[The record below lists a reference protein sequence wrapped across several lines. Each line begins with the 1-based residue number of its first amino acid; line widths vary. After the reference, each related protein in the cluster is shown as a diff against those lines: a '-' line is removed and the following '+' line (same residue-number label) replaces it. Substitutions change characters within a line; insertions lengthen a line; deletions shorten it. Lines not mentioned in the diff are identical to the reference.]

1 MAEEIKKEVEQKTR
15 RAVVKTAAQVA
26 VTAPAVGLL
35 LSASTKSA
43 MAQRAYGAGGQLP
56 GDDAVQTDHGGG
68 NFNDSSDPDVV
79 FTSGNDDQITLGDD
93 FGTTGGTH

>member
-43 MAQRAYGAGGQLP
+43 LAQRSYGGVLL
-56 GDDAVQTDHGGG
+56 GDDASQTDHGGPG
-68 NFNDSSDPDVV
+68 NNDSSDPDVI
-79 FTSGNDDQITLGDD
+79 FTSGTDDGITLGDD
-93 FGTTGGTH
+93 VGNPPGTGA

>member
-43 MAQRAYGAGGQLP
+43 LAQRTYTLA
-56 GDDAVQTDHGGG
+56 GDDAAATDHGGG
-68 NFNDSSDPDVV
+68 NFNDSSNPDVI
-79 FTSGNDDQITLGDD
+79 FTSGNDDGITLGDD
-93 FGTTGGTH
+93 AGSTGGTI

>member
-1 MAEEIKKEVEQKTR
+1 MAEEVKKEVEQKTR

-43 MAQRAYGAGGQLP
+43 LAQRTYTLAGDEAALS
-56 GDDAVQTDHGGG
+56 DHGGSG
-68 NFNDSSDPDVV
+68 FNDSSDPDVI
-79 FTSGNDDQITLGDD
+79 FTSGNDDTITLGDD
-93 FGTTGGTH
+93 AGTTGGTI

>member
-43 MAQRAYGAGGQLP
+43 LAQRSYGGILV
-56 GDDAVQTDHGGG
+56 GDDASQTDHGGG
-68 NFNDSSDPDVV
+68 TFNDSSDPDVI
-79 FTSGNDDQITLGDD
+79 FTSGNDDGINLGDD
-93 FGTTGGTH
+93 AGTTGGTI